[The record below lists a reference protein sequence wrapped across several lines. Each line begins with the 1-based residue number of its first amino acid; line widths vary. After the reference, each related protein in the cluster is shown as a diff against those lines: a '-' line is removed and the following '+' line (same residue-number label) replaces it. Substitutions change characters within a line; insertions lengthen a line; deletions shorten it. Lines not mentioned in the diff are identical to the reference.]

1 MKLVSLYIAHQIKNQ
16 QENPLQKEFPIT
28 EYKNS
33 ELSWSASTFS
43 YYPSGF
49 LTLAEGSGPLTESPL
64 TGENAQAWHK

>member
-16 QENPLQKEFPIT
+16 QENPLQKEEFLTT

-43 YYPSGF
+43 YYPSVF
-49 LTLAEGSGPLTESPL
+49 LTFG
-64 TGENAQAWHK
+64 

>member
-49 LTLAEGSGPLTESPL
+49 LTFG
-64 TGENAQAWHK
+64 